1 MPTAIMTKTALTYA
15 ENRITHYLM
24 SPWKR
29 LRQAV
34 IDNRSI
40 TYDILPEFQNAIM
53 SGVMTA
59 FLYGRIAGFGDIVKQ
74 TRGKQHRTPNRRFA
88 TPDWS
93 QTVAA
98 LKIILKNDSK
108 LVKGLLGI
116 IGTKLIKNEAAA
128 FDEYFRP
135 SEKAMAFMSQ
145 YTVQLAG
152 IEAQDTL
159 KYVSGLI
166 KDTVEQGM
174 SESQATAYIS
184 NKITDFARA
193 RAKAIAITEATR
205 AYNVGTLEECQG
217 STILEGYRFN
227 AVLDMLTTDICRERN
242 DIFIPAHDTGAI
254 ASNTPPL
261 HVNCRSNLEPVT
273 KYSKRKDQY
282 KNINDT
288 HLTTE
293 TKQRPQDIAT
303 VLDVLNQY

>member
-1 MPTAIMTKTALTYA
+1 MPTAIMTKTALSYA

-34 IDNRSI
+34 TDNRSI
-40 TYDILPEFQNAIM
+40 TYDIIPEFQNAIM

-59 FLYGRIAGFGDIVKQ
+59 FLYGRISGFGDIVKQ
-74 TRGKQHRTPNRRFA
+74 ARGKFTRAPNRRFA

-93 QTVAA
+93 QTVAV
-98 LKIILKNDSK
+98 LKIILRNDAK

-116 IGTKLIKNEAAA
+116 IGTKLIKNEAEA

-135 SEKAMAFMSQ
+135 SEKAMAFMNQ
-145 YTVQLAG
+145 YTVKLAG

-159 KYVSGLI
+159 EHVTDLI
-166 KDTVEQGM
+166 NDTIKQGM
-174 SESQATAYIS
+174 SAEQATTYLR
-184 NKITDFARA
+184 NKITDFARQ

-227 AVLDMLTTDICRERN
+227 AVLDMLTTDMCRERN
-242 DIFIPAHDTGAI
+242 NIFIPAHDTGAI

-288 HLTTE
+288 RLKTT
-293 TKQRPQDIAT
+293 TKQRPEDVAT
-303 VLDVLNQY
+303 ILSVLNQY

>member
-1 MPTAIMTKTALTYA
+1 
-15 ENRITHYLM
+15 M

-34 IDNRSI
+34 TDNRSI
-40 TYDILPEFQNAIM
+40 TYDIIPEFQNAIM

-59 FLYGRIAGFGDIVKQ
+59 FLYGRISGFGDIVKQ
-74 TRGKQHRTPNRRFA
+74 ARGKFTRAPNRRFA

-93 QTVAA
+93 QTVAV
-98 LKIILKNDSK
+98 LKIILQNDAK
-108 LVKGLLGI
+108 LIKGLLGI

-242 DIFIPAHDTGAI
+242 DIFIPAHDTSAI

>member
-1 MPTAIMTKTALTYA
+1 
-15 ENRITHYLM
+15 M

-34 IDNRSI
+34 TDKRSI
-40 TYDILPEFQNAIM
+40 TYDIIPEFQNAIM

-59 FLYGRIAGFGDIVKQ
+59 FLYGRIAGFGDITKQ
-74 TRGKQHRTPNRRFA
+74 SRGKLVRAPNRRFA

-93 QTVAA
+93 QTVAV
-98 LKIILKNDSK
+98 LKIILRNDSK
-108 LVKGLLGI
+108 LVKGLLGV
-116 IGTKLIKNEAAA
+116 IGTKLIKNETEA

-135 SEKAMAFMSQ
+135 SEKAMAFMQQ
-145 YTVQLAG
+145 YTVKLAG

-159 KYVSGLI
+159 EHVTGLI
-166 KDTVEQGM
+166 NNTIEQGM
-174 SESQATAYIS
+174 SAEQATTYLR
-184 NKITDFARA
+184 NKITSFARQ

-242 DIFIPAHDTGAI
+242 NLFIPVHDTGAI
-254 ASNTPPL
+254 ATNTPPL

-282 KNINDT
+282 RNIHDVT
-288 HLTTE
+288 FKHD
-293 TKQRPQDIAT
+293 TKQRPEDIAT
-303 VLDVLNQY
+303 ILSVLNQY

>member
-1 MPTAIMTKTALTYA
+1 
-15 ENRITHYLM
+15 M

-34 IDNRSI
+34 TDNRSI
-40 TYDILPEFQNAIM
+40 TYDIIPDFQNAIM

-59 FLYGRIAGFGDIVKQ
+59 FLYGRISGFGDIVKQ
-74 TRGKQHRTPNRRFA
+74 ARGKFTRAPNRRFA

-93 QTVAA
+93 QTVAV
-98 LKIILKNDSK
+98 LKIILQNDAK
-108 LVKGLLGI
+108 LIKGLLGI
-116 IGTKLIKNEAAA
+116 IGTKLIKNEAEA

-145 YTVQLAG
+145 YTVKLAG

-205 AYNVGTLEECQG
+205 AYNVGTLEECQS

-242 DIFIPAHDTGAI
+242 DIFIPVHDTSAI
-254 ASNTPPL
+254 ATNTPPL

-288 HLTTE
+288 YFKTQS
-293 TKQRPQDIAT
+293 KQRPEDIAN
-303 VLDVLNQY
+303 VLSVLNQY

>member
-1 MPTAIMTKTALTYA
+1 
-15 ENRITHYLM
+15 
-24 SPWKR
+24 
-29 LRQAV
+29 
-34 IDNRSI
+34 
-40 TYDILPEFQNAIM
+40 
-53 SGVMTA
+53 MTA
-59 FLYGRIAGFGDIVKQ
+59 FLYGRISGFGDIVKQ
-74 TRGKQHRTPNRRFA
+74 ARGKFTRAPNRRFA

-93 QTVAA
+93 QTVAV
-98 LKIILKNDSK
+98 LKIILQNDAK
-108 LVKGLLGI
+108 LIKGLLGI
-116 IGTKLIKNEAAA
+116 IGTKLIKNEAEA

-145 YTVQLAG
+145 YTVKLAG

-205 AYNVGTLEECQG
+205 AYNVGTLEECQS

-242 DIFIPAHDTGAI
+242 DIFIPVHDTSAI
-254 ASNTPPL
+254 ATNTPPL

-288 HLTTE
+288 YFKTQS
-293 TKQRPQDIAT
+293 KQRPEDIAN
-303 VLDVLNQY
+303 VLSVLNQY

>member
-1 MPTAIMTKTALTYA
+1 
-15 ENRITHYLM
+15 M

-34 IDNRSI
+34 TDNRSI
-40 TYDILPEFQNAIM
+40 TYDIIPDFQNAIM

-59 FLYGRIAGFGDIVKQ
+59 FLYGRISGFGDIVKQ
-74 TRGKQHRTPNRRFA
+74 ARGKFTRAPNRRFA

-93 QTVAA
+93 QTVAV
-98 LKIILKNDSK
+98 LKIILQNDAK
-108 LVKGLLGI
+108 LIKGLLGI
-116 IGTKLIKNEAAA
+116 IGTKLIKNEAEA

-145 YTVQLAG
+145 YTVKLAG

-205 AYNVGTLEECQG
+205 AYNVGTIEECQS

-242 DIFIPAHDTGAI
+242 DIFIPVHDTSAI
-254 ASNTPPL
+254 ATNTPPL

-288 HLTTE
+288 YFKTQS
-293 TKQRPQDIAT
+293 KQRPEDIAN
-303 VLDVLNQY
+303 VLSVLNQY

>member
-1 MPTAIMTKTALTYA
+1 
-15 ENRITHYLM
+15 
-24 SPWKR
+24 
-29 LRQAV
+29 
-34 IDNRSI
+34 
-40 TYDILPEFQNAIM
+40 M

-128 FDEYFRP
+128 FGEYFRP

-288 HLTTE
+288 RLKTSS
-293 TKQRPQDIAT
+293 KQRPEDIAT
-303 VLDVLNQY
+303 ILSVLNQY

>member
-1 MPTAIMTKTALTYA
+1 MPTAIMTKTALSYA

>member
-1 MPTAIMTKTALTYA
+1 
-15 ENRITHYLM
+15 M

-34 IDNRSI
+34 TDNRSI
-40 TYDILPEFQNAIM
+40 TYDIIPEFQNAIM

-59 FLYGRIAGFGDIVKQ
+59 FLYGRISGFGDIVKQ
-74 TRGKQHRTPNRRFA
+74 ARGKFTRAPNRRFA

-93 QTVAA
+93 QTVAV
-98 LKIILKNDSK
+98 LKIILQNDAK
-108 LVKGLLGI
+108 LIKGLLGI
-116 IGTKLIKNEAAA
+116 IGTKLIKNEAEA

>member
-1 MPTAIMTKTALTYA
+1 
-15 ENRITHYLM
+15 M

-116 IGTKLIKNEAAA
+116 IGTKLIKNEAEA

>member
-1 MPTAIMTKTALTYA
+1 
-15 ENRITHYLM
+15 M

-288 HLTTE
+288 RLKTSS
-293 TKQRPQDIAT
+293 KQRPEDIAT
-303 VLDVLNQY
+303 ILSVLNQY

>member
-1 MPTAIMTKTALTYA
+1 
-15 ENRITHYLM
+15 
-24 SPWKR
+24 
-29 LRQAV
+29 
-34 IDNRSI
+34 
-40 TYDILPEFQNAIM
+40 M

-242 DIFIPAHDTGAI
+242 NIFIPVHDTGAI

-273 KYSKRKDQY
+273 KYSKRKEQY

-288 HLTTE
+288 YLKTE
-293 TKQRPQDIAT
+293 TKQRPEDIAT
-303 VLDVLNQY
+303 ILSVLNQY

>member
-1 MPTAIMTKTALTYA
+1 MPTAIMTKTALSYA

-34 IDNRSI
+34 TDNRSI
-40 TYDILPEFQNAIM
+40 TYDIIPEFQNAIM

-59 FLYGRIAGFGDIVKQ
+59 FLYGRISGFGDIVKQ
-74 TRGKQHRTPNRRFA
+74 ARGKFTRAPNRRFA

-93 QTVAA
+93 QTVAV
-98 LKIILKNDSK
+98 LKIILQNDAK
-108 LVKGLLGI
+108 LIKGLLGI

>member
-1 MPTAIMTKTALTYA
+1 
-15 ENRITHYLM
+15 M

-34 IDNRSI
+34 TDNRSI
-40 TYDILPEFQNAIM
+40 TYDIIPEFQNAIM
-53 SGVMTA
+53 SGVMTT
-59 FLYGRIAGFGDIVKQ
+59 FLYGRISGFGDIVKQ
-74 TRGKQHRTPNRRFA
+74 ARGKFTRAPNRRFA

-93 QTVAA
+93 QTVAV
-98 LKIILKNDSK
+98 LKIILQNDAK
-108 LVKGLLGI
+108 LIKGLLGI
-116 IGTKLIKNEAAA
+116 IGTKLIKNEAEA

>member
-1 MPTAIMTKTALTYA
+1 
-15 ENRITHYLM
+15 M

-242 DIFIPAHDTGAI
+242 NIFIPVHDTGAI

-273 KYSKRKDQY
+273 KYSKRKEQY

-288 HLTTE
+288 YLKTE
-293 TKQRPQDIAT
+293 TKQRPEDIAT
-303 VLDVLNQY
+303 ILSVLNQY

>member
-1 MPTAIMTKTALTYA
+1 
-15 ENRITHYLM
+15 M

-34 IDNRSI
+34 TDKHSI
-40 TYDILPEFQNAIM
+40 TYDIIPEFQNAIM

-59 FLYGRIAGFGDIVKQ
+59 FLYGRIAGFGDIAKQ
-74 TRGKQHRTPNRRFA
+74 SRGKFARAPNRRFA

-93 QTVAA
+93 QTVAV
-98 LKIILKNDSK
+98 LKIILRNDSK
-108 LVKGLLGI
+108 LVKGLLGV
-116 IGTKLIKNEAAA
+116 IGTKLIKNEAEA
-128 FDEYFRP
+128 FGEYFRP
-135 SEKAMAFMSQ
+135 SEKAMTFMQQ
-145 YTVQLAG
+145 YTVKLAG

-159 KYVSGLI
+159 EHVTGLI
-166 KDTVEQGM
+166 NNTIEQGM
-174 SESQATAYIS
+174 SAEQATTYLR
-184 NKITDFARA
+184 NKITSFARQ

-242 DIFIPAHDTGAI
+242 NLFIPVHDTGAI
-254 ASNTPPL
+254 ATNTPPL

-282 KNINDT
+282 RNIHDVT
-288 HLTTE
+288 FKHD
-293 TKQRPQDIAT
+293 TKQRPEDIAT
-303 VLDVLNQY
+303 ILSVLNQY

>member
-1 MPTAIMTKTALTYA
+1 
-15 ENRITHYLM
+15 
-24 SPWKR
+24 
-29 LRQAV
+29 
-34 IDNRSI
+34 
-40 TYDILPEFQNAIM
+40 
-53 SGVMTA
+53 MTA
-59 FLYGRIAGFGDIVKQ
+59 FLYGRISGFGDIVKQ
-74 TRGKQHRTPNRRFA
+74 ARGKFTRAPNRRFA

-93 QTVAA
+93 QTVAV
-98 LKIILKNDSK
+98 LKIILQNDAK
-108 LVKGLLGI
+108 LIKGLLGI
-116 IGTKLIKNEAAA
+116 IGTKLIKNEAEA

-288 HLTTE
+288 RLKTSS
-293 TKQRPQDIAT
+293 KQRPEDIAT
-303 VLDVLNQY
+303 ILSVLNQY

>member
-1 MPTAIMTKTALTYA
+1 MPTAIMTKTALSYA

-288 HLTTE
+288 RLKTSS
-293 TKQRPQDIAT
+293 KQRPEDIAT
-303 VLDVLNQY
+303 ILSVLNQY

>member
-1 MPTAIMTKTALTYA
+1 
-15 ENRITHYLM
+15 
-24 SPWKR
+24 
-29 LRQAV
+29 
-34 IDNRSI
+34 
-40 TYDILPEFQNAIM
+40 M

>member
-1 MPTAIMTKTALTYA
+1 
-15 ENRITHYLM
+15 M

-34 IDNRSI
+34 TDNRSI
-40 TYDILPEFQNAIM
+40 TYDIIPDFQNAIM

-59 FLYGRIAGFGDIVKQ
+59 FLYGRISGFGDIVKQ
-74 TRGKQHRTPNRRFA
+74 ARGKFTRAPNRRFA

-93 QTVAA
+93 QTVAV
-98 LKIILKNDSK
+98 LKIILQNDAK
-108 LVKGLLGI
+108 LIKGLLGI

-227 AVLDMLTTDICRERN
+227 AVLDMLTTDVCRERS

-288 HLTTE
+288 RLKTSS
-293 TKQRPQDIAT
+293 KQRPEDIAT
-303 VLDVLNQY
+303 ILSVLNQY